1 MSIAYYERLVQE
13 DLNVGTGTTSKRNPG
28 GGTLAAT
35 QVGLHTFAVGQA
47 AATAT
52 WAPGTVANGAQVST
66 TITVAGAAV
75 GDFVLASHD
84 KVLTNALIISAHV
97 SAANTV
103 TVVLANLSGAAIT
116 PVSGTLKVIVLKSA

>member
-13 DLNVGTGTTSKRNPG
+13 DLNVGTSTTSKRNPG

-35 QVGLHTFAVGQA
+35 QIGIHTLGVGQVA
-47 AATAT
+47 STST
-52 WAPGTVANGAQVST
+52 WSPGAIANGAQVST
-66 TITVAGAAV
+66 TITVSGAAV

-84 KVLTNALIISAHV
+84 KILTSALIISAHV

-103 TVVLANLSGAAIT
+103 TVVIANLSGGSIT
-116 PVSGTLKVIVLKSA
+116 PASGTLKALVLKSA